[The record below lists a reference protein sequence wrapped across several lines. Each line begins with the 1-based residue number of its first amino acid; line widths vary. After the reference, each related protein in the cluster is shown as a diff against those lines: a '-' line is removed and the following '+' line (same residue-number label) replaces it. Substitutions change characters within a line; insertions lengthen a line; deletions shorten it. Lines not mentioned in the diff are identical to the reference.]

1 MKLLIRNLDRL
12 TTESDLRALF
22 QEFGEIEYCTLVMD
36 QKTGESKGF
45 GFVSMPVDEAAKIA
59 LQKLNNKVLGKN
71 KIKIKKL
78 PLNKAR
84 HYAPHLM

>member
-71 KIKIKKL
+71 KIKIRE
-78 PLNKAR
+78 A
-84 HYAPHLM
+84 APE